1 MTATTARHLP
11 PTPAAPPPIPP
22 APPSPS
28 TLLPPL
34 RGREDEAAR
43 ALRALR
49 SGADGGCA
57 LVAVE
62 GPPGSGKTRFLDECV
77 AMAERLG
84 FVTGHRHPLPGPAG
98 PAGAGA
104 ADPPRLIVL
113 DDAHFLG
120 EEASDAL
127 LAQRHAQYGSRAVVW
142 LVARRCGTGSRSLDA
157 LVAASVGHTERI
169 TLAPLG
175 APAALQVAADIL
187 GVPPDPPLARM
198 LHSAGGHPRLL
209 VELVEGMREEHMI
222 RVVEGEARLVEARIP
237 ERLRALLRS
246 MLLEYPDECRQLLRV
261 AAVLGRE
268 STVDDLLPLL
278 HVSPSTLL
286 LALDRTVTTGVLT
299 VGSTRV
305 RFPNELL
312 WRLIVDS
319 VPATLRHALRRQVA
333 VGRPPGGHL
342 DRTPAGAPAWP
353 RAGHR
358 TGPAPAGPAAGTTL
372 RPDAR
377 AHVQAHAQAPSHVRA
392 RAHADNNA
400 QAHAQAPADAA
411 CAHAQTPAR
420 PAVPAGIAGLNG
432 QEHRIVQMVAEG
444 LTNKQ
449 IARRLEISPHTVNY
463 HLKKLFRKV
472 GVNSRIALLRET
484 GWNDRPGGSPEAGP
498 LVRPRVGAFEG
509 GGQS

>member
-22 APPSPS
+22 ARPLPS
-28 TLLPPL
+28 TLRPPL

-49 SGADGGCA
+49 FGADGGCA

-77 AMAERLG
+77 TMAERLG
-84 FVTGHRHPLPGPAG
+84 FVTGHRLPLPGPAG
-98 PAGAGA
+98 PAGTGA

-142 LVARRCGTGSRSLDA
+142 LVARRCGAGSRSLDA
-157 LVAASVGHTERI
+157 LVASSIGHTERI
-169 TLAPLG
+169 ALDPLP
-175 APAALQVAADIL
+175 APAVLQVAADIL
-187 GVPPDPPLARM
+187 GVPPDAPLARV
-198 LHSAGGHPRLL
+198 LHGAGGHPRLL

-222 RVVEGEARLVEARIP
+222 RVGEREARLVEARIP
-237 ERLRALLRS
+237 ERLRTLLRS

-278 HVSPSTLL
+278 HMSPSALL
-286 LALDRTVTTGVLT
+286 LVLDRTVTTGVLA

-333 VGRPPGGHL
+333 AARPPGGHR
-342 DRTPAGAPAWP
+342 DRPPAGAPARP
-353 RAGHR
+353 RAGYP
-358 TGPAPAGPAAGTTL
+358 TGPAPAGPAADAAL
-372 RPDAR
+372 RPGIQVPAQADSPVRAHLRAR
-377 AHVQAHAQAPSHVRA
+377 ADDTRARADDPRARAEGPQAHAHV
-392 RAHADNNA
+392 
-400 QAHAQAPADAA
+400 
-411 CAHAQTPAR
+411 PAR
-420 PAVPAGIAGLNG
+420 PAVPAGLAVLNG

-509 GGQS
+509 GGQP

>member
-1 MTATTARHLP
+1 MTATTAGHLP
-11 PTPAAPPPIPP
+11 PTSAAPPPIPA
-22 APPSPS
+22 APPLPS
-28 TLLPPL
+28 TLRPPL

-49 SGADGGCA
+49 FGADGGCA

-62 GPPGSGKTRFLDECV
+62 GPAGSGKTRFLDECV
-77 AMAERLG
+77 TMAERLG
-84 FVTGHRHPLPGPAG
+84 FVTGHRLPLPGPAG

-127 LAQRHAQYGSRAVVW
+127 LAQRHAQYGGRAVVW
-142 LVARRCGTGSRSLDA
+142 LVARRCGAGARSLDA
-157 LVAASVGHTERI
+157 LVAGSVGHTERI
-169 TLAPLG
+169 TLDPLR

-187 GVPPDPPLARM
+187 GVPPDAPLARV
-198 LHSAGGHPRLL
+198 LHGAGGHPRLL

-222 RVVEGEARLVEARIP
+222 RAGEGEARLVEARIP

-268 STVDDLLPLL
+268 STVEDLLPLL
-278 HVSPSTLL
+278 HMSPSALL
-286 LALDRTVTTGVLT
+286 LVLDRAVTTGVLA

-333 VGRPPGGHL
+333 AARPPGGHR
-342 DRTPAGAPAWP
+342 DRPPAGAPDWP
-353 RAGHR
+353 QAAYR
-358 TGPAPAGPAAGTTL
+358 TGAAAVGPATGAAL
-372 RPDAR
+372 RPDTR
-377 AHVQAHAQAPSHVRA
+377 VPVQADPHVRA
-392 RAHADNNA
+392 LTRADNA
-400 QAHAQAPADAA
+400 QAAQAQA
-411 CAHAQTPAR
+411 PAR
-420 PAVPAGIAGLNG
+420 PAVPAGLAVLNG

-484 GWNDRPGGSPEAGP
+484 GWNDRPGGSPEEGA

-509 GGQS
+509 GGQP